1 MGNKTNPLGLRLALN
16 KNWSSNWFDKKRF
29 ADLLHK
35 DIEIREFL
43 TKKLKA
49 AGLQRV
55 EIERSVNDVTI
66 NVHVA
71 KPGMVIGRGG
81 ASSELL
87 KAELQKM
94 LQNEKLR
101 LNIVEVRKPDL
112 HAAIVARNV
121 ADMIERRMAPRRA
134 INMTLDRTMS
144 AGAKGIKIIVSGR
157 LNGADIAR
165 SEKKHVGTIP
175 LHTLR
180 ANIDFASDVAK
191 TSYGTIGVKVWIYRD
206 DEVLKNSSAQQQPG
220 HRIGG
225 VNRARAV

>member
-1 MGNKTNPLGLRLALN
+1 MGNKTHPLGLRLALN
-16 KNWSSNWFDKKRF
+16 KNWSSTWFDKKRF
-29 ADLLHK
+29 VDLLHK
-35 DIEIREFL
+35 DIVIREFL
-43 TKKLKA
+43 NKKLKV

-55 EIERSVNDVTI
+55 EIERSVNEVTI
-66 NVHVA
+66 NIHVA

-81 ASSELL
+81 SASELL
-87 KAELQKM
+87 KKELEKM
-94 LQNEKLR
+94 LDGEKLR

-112 HAAIVARNV
+112 YATLVARNV

-134 INMTLDRTMS
+134 INMSLERTMS

-180 ANIDFASDVAK
+180 ANIDFAHEVAH
-191 TSYGTIGVKVWIYRD
+191 TSYGTIGVKVWINRD
-206 DEVLKNSSAQQQPG
+206 EDTLKNDSQQQPG
-220 HRIGG
+220 RRVGG
-225 VNRARAV
+225 PSRARAV